1 MANVDALKA
10 LYVALGGDVDDTY
23 DSIAGG
29 IAVSEYS
36 LISDCIL
43 AIAEVAEKVA
53 EASSTKE
60 LPEVDAEDNGKV
72 LKVIEGEWAV
82 GNDATE

>member
-29 IAVSEYS
+29 ITVSEYS

>member
-10 LYVALGGDVDDTY
+10 LYIALGGDVDDTY